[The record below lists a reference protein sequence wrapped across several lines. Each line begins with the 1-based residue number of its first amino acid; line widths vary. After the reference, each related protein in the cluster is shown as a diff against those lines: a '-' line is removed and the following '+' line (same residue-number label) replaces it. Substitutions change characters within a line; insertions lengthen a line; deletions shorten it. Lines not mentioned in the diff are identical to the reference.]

1 MIKPVG
7 SGPELDFGDPINWGV
22 RGCWLA
28 NEGSGGK
35 LYDIGPHAKDA
46 TMTNMDPN
54 TDWVGS
60 PYGYAVDFDG
70 TNDYAEA
77 TSFPAVYPATLH
89 ILFRV
94 HNTSQWYVPFSHSA
108 SGTNGG
114 NSGWRIETRQDNNKL
129 CIVFGG
135 VALYDFNFTMTAN
148 QWLNAVITLPGDGG
162 TATAYIMPTE
172 TASAANRSILTTTL
186 GNISGTP
193 DRIAFGIRG
202 DASDFLNG
210 RVACA
215 RLWDRVL
222 AQDDATLLHAFP
234 FYGIYDPDDDF
245 VYKAAAGGGGGPTAP
260 GSFRM
265 LMGIGK

>member
-1 MIKPVG
+1 MIKPG
-7 SGPELDFGDPINWGV
+7 IGGPVVDGGEPINSGLK
-22 RGCWLA
+22 GCWLMEA
-28 NEGSGGK
+28 GSGGT
-35 LYDIGPHAKDA
+35 LYDIGPLRKDA

-60 PYGYAVDFDG
+60 PYGYSVDFDG

-129 CIVFGG
+129 SVVFGG

-148 QWLNAVITLPGDGG
+148 QWLNAIVTLPGDGL
-162 TATAYIMPTE
+162 TSTLYIIPE
-172 TASAANRSILTTTL
+172 GGSRSILTTTL

-202 DASDFLNG
+202 DASDYLNG
-210 RVACA
+210 RVAYA
-215 RLWDRVL
+215 RLWDRIL
-222 AQDDATLLHAFP
+222 SQDEAMLLHAFP
-234 FYGIYDPDDDF
+234 FHGIHDADDDF
-245 VYKAAAGGGGGPTAP
+245 VYKAAAAGGSDPAAAG
-260 GSFRM
+260 FRM
-265 LMGIGK
+265 LLGVGR